1 MRIPIWLITVTMV
14 GVAGAAGSSQ
24 SPAAMAEDIAQ
35 FRREF
40 MAVDKSYSEAN
51 RAAAERRLAA
61 LEGRLA
67 ATTPAQFE
75 IEIARIVA
83 LADNGHTNAAALPR
97 ARRHNRAPIRLAP
110 FIGDF
115 FVMRVRGANTDL
127 LGARLV
133 SIDGQPAAKLREI
146 AHTLTGGTAG
156 FRDRA
161 TPLLLESPQLLH
173 AAGVTRAPGE
183 ATYAFEIDGKRIER
197 RLAGEAPDPAVP
209 SHSATLA
216 LYPDPGMTEGAGWRS
231 LLDPGAA
238 PWALQDA
245 AARFRWREAPELNA
259 MVVELRQNRSTPGY
273 DIADFQELMQRELRA
288 RKPRHL
294 VLDMRMNGG
303 GDLTTTR
310 AFMQGLPT
318 LVPGTIVVLTS
329 PWTFSAAI
337 SSIGYLEQAAPDRVI
352 IAGEE
357 VGDRL
362 EFWSEGRPA
371 TLARSGIVISRA
383 TERHDYATG
392 CKPYK
397 DCHGNVVRHPIS
409 VRTLEPD
416 VAAPW
421 TIDAYRAGR
430 DPAMEAVARI
440 LKQRAR

>member
-1 MRIPIWLITVTMV
+1 MRIRTWLILAALL
-14 GVAGAAGSSQ
+14 GVVDAPRAAQ
-24 SPAAMAEDIAQ
+24 SAAALAEDLAQ

-40 MAVDKSYSEAN
+40 MAVDKSYSAAS

-61 LEGRLA
+61 LEAALP

-75 IEIARIVA
+75 LEIARIVA
-83 LADNGHTNAAALPR
+83 LADNGHTNATALGR
-97 ARRHNRAPIRLAP
+97 ARRHNRVPLRLAP

-115 FVMRVRGANTDL
+115 FVLRARGANADL
-127 LGARLV
+127 LGARLIA
-133 SIDGQPAAKLREI
+133 IDGQPSAKLREI
-146 AHTLTGGTAG
+146 AHGLTGGTAG

-161 TPLLLESPQLLH
+161 TPLFLESPELLN
-173 AAGVTRAPGE
+173 AAGVTSVATE
-183 ATYAFEIDGKRIER
+183 ATYVFELDGKRIER
-197 RLAGEAPDPAVP
+197 RLTGETPNAAMPSLPA
-209 SHSATLA
+209 ALA
-216 LYPDPGMTEGAGWRS
+216 LYPHPGVEEGEGWRG
-231 LLDPGAA
+231 LLDPKTA

-245 AARFRWREAPELNA
+245 AIRFRWREAPELNA
-259 MVVELRQNRSTPGY
+259 MVVELRQNRSTPGH
-273 DIADFQELMQRELRA
+273 DIGDFQQEVQHELRA

-310 AFMQGLPT
+310 AFMRELPA
-318 LVPGTIVVLTS
+318 LVPGSIIVLTS

-337 SSIGYLEQAAPDRVI
+337 SSVGYVEQTAPDRVTI
-352 IAGEE
+352 VGEE

-362 EFWSEGRPA
+362 EFWAEGRPV

-397 DCHGNVVRHPIS
+397 DCHGNVVRNPIS
-409 VRTLEPD
+409 VRTLEPN

-421 TIDAYRAGR
+421 TIDTYRAGR
-430 DPAMEAVARI
+430 DPAMEAVARL
-440 LKQRAR
+440 LK

>member
-1 MRIPIWLITVTMV
+1 MGIRTWLISFAMV
-14 GVAGAAGSSQ
+14 GVLGAAGWTQ

-40 MAVDKSYSEAN
+40 MAVDKSYSDAN
-51 RAAAERRLAA
+51 RVAAEKRLAA
-61 LEGRLA
+61 LEAALA
-67 ATTPAQFE
+67 TTTPAQFE

-83 LADNGHTNAAALPR
+83 LADNGHTNASALPR
-97 ARRHNRAPIRLAP
+97 ARRHNRVAVRMAP

-115 FVMRVRGANTDL
+115 YVMRARGADADL

-146 AHTLTGGTAG
+146 AHALTGGTAG

-161 TPLLLESPQLLH
+161 APLLLESPQLLH
-173 AAGVTRAPGE
+173 ATGATRAPAE
-183 ATYAFEIDGKRIER
+183 ATYVFEVDGKRIER
-197 RLAGEAPDPAVP
+197 RLVGEAPDPAMP
-209 SHSATLA
+209 SHAAMLA
-216 LYPDPGMTEGAGWRS
+216 LYPDPAVPEGQGWRS
-231 LLDPGAA
+231 LLEPKAA
-238 PWALQDA
+238 PWAWQNA
-245 AARFRWREAPELNA
+245 TARFRWREAPELNA
-259 MVVELRQNRSTPGY
+259 MIVELRQNRSTPGH
-273 DIADFQELMQRELRA
+273 DIGDFQELVQRELQA

-310 AFMQGLPT
+310 SFMQGLPK
-318 LVPGTIVVLTS
+318 LVSGSIFVLTS

-337 SSIGYLEQAAPDRVI
+337 SSTGYLEQTAPDRVTI
-352 IAGEE
+352 IGEE

-362 EFWSEGRPA
+362 EFWSEGRPL
-371 TLARSGIVISRA
+371 TLGRSGIVISRA

-409 VRTLEPD
+409 VRTLEPN

-421 TIDAYRAGR
+421 TIEAYRAGR
-430 DPAMEAVARI
+430 DPAMEAVARL
-440 LKQRAR
+440 LK